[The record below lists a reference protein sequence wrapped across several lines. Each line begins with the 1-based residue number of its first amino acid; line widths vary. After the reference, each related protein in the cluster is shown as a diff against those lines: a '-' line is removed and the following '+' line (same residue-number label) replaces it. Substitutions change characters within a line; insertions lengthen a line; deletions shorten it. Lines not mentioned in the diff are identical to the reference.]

1 MADER
6 DVPLFSYGT
15 LQLEAVQRE
24 QFGRRLEGQ
33 TDAIVGYSTV
43 LEEIFDEA
51 VVALSGLRFHPNLV
65 ETGDPR
71 DEVAGTLYLI
81 SQAELAAADAYEV
94 ADYRRI
100 EVPLKSSRTAW
111 VYAKR

>member
-6 DVPLFSYGT
+6 DVSLFSYGT

-24 QFGRRLEGQ
+24 QFGRLLGGQ
-33 TDAIVGYSTV
+33 ADAIVGHRTV
-43 LEEIFDEA
+43 MQEIFDEA

-81 SQAELAAADAYEV
+81 SQAELAAADDYEV
-94 ADYRRI
+94 AEYQRI
-100 EVPLKSSRTAW
+100 EVPLKSGRTAF